1 MKAAHVK
8 APVSPRAGA
17 SRRTSGFRRRTGRH
31 DRSVDIPCNSAPL
44 RCSSNRSADDRNIA
58 CRRHAVGRH
67 REVQFHY
74 TASRSWRRT
83 RSTSPLS
90 RRHEKNWVEAETR
103 RVASAGRCLRRY
115 RFQVAACNADGIWN
129 ETGASFAFSLAP
141 HFHQTVWFYALCAV
155 AASLAAWSLHRLRLR
170 QARDEFAL
178 VLGERNRIAR
188 DLHDTLAQGFVGI
201 AFQLEAVAA
210 KLKEAPAQAQQHLD
224 VALNMVRHSLSEARR
239 SVMNLRSAA
248 LEKGDILNALGE
260 TARDDWATVAVIWS
274 TGARAAAFHGR
285 RKPPSGRPE
294 AITNALKHS
303 GAPNSN
309 PPEPSPRSV
318 CLSIHDNGK
327 GFDSR
332 YSRAPTALTSV
343 CSECERAKQVVEL
356 LSIRAMAASEPRSLS
371 KPDAATHQTP

>member
-1 MKAAHVK
+1 MIDPSTYPAIPA
-8 APVSPRAGA
+8 APVLIEQVS
-17 SRRTSGFRRRTGRH
+17 
-31 DRSVDIPCNSAPL
+31 
-44 RCSSNRSADDRNIA
+44 DDRNIA
-58 CRRHAVGRH
+58 TAATLSADTAKSSSTTPFLVPGDGQDPLRYRLAATRRIGSKPKPVA
-67 REVQFHY
+67 
-74 TASRSWRRT
+74 WRRT
-83 RSTSPLS
+83 G
-90 RRHEKNWVEAETR
+90 RR
-103 RVASAGRCLRRY
+103 LRRY